1 MFGNFLNRQSQT
13 ITSAAIVL
21 GAASLLS
28 RLLGVLRDR
37 ILAGQFGAGTEL
49 DMYYAAFRIPDLIFN
64 LLVVGALSAGLI
76 PVLTKSLS
84 NSKKTWEI
92 VNISLNVLCFTLGLF
107 GLLVFIS
114 ADWVMKIIT
123 PGFSPTQIGTA
134 ANLTRIMMLSPIF
147 LGMSGIFGSV
157 LQSYKRF
164 FLYSIAPI
172 MYNVGIM
179 IGALFFTDFY
189 GIYGLALGVVLGA
202 ILHMSIQLPAVL
214 SLGYRYRPSIDLANS
229 EFKKIIRLMVPRTL
243 GLIISQVNFL
253 VVTILGSTLAAG
265 SIAIFSFAN
274 NIQSFP
280 LGIFAISF
288 AVAVFP
294 TLSQQAE
301 QHRKFIET
309 LSLAIRQILFLIIP
323 SSALLIVLRA
333 QIVRAT
339 LGTGRFDWQDTVL
352 TFETVALFAFSLFA
366 QGLIALFVRAFYAQN
381 DSRTPFVI
389 GLISEIFNLVLAV
402 TLIESTGV
410 VGLALAFSLANILN
424 LVLLILALHYRMG
437 KLDGYRVTI
446 SVAKI
451 MTATSLLVLVA
462 QAVKYPM
469 ERYFGTTT
477 LIGIF
482 FQAGAAAL
490 AGGAAYLLVC
500 LLLKSEEAWL
510 FINSFRRKFLKKTT
524 VAEEIIENDKLV

>member
-1 MFGNFLNRQSQT
+1 MLGKFFNRQSQT

-37 ILAGQFGAGTEL
+37 ILAGQFGAGREL

-76 PVLTKSLS
+76 PVLTKSLG

-92 VNISLNVLCFTLGLF
+92 VNISLNVLCFVLVLF
-107 GLLVFIS
+107 GLLIFIL

-123 PGFSPTQIGTA
+123 PGFSAPDIHIA
-134 ANLTRIMMLSPIF
+134 ANLTRIMMLSPMF

-172 MYNVGIM
+172 MYNIGIM
-179 IGALFFTDFY
+179 IGALFLAEYF
-189 GIYGLALGVVLGA
+189 GIYGLALGVVLGTV
-202 ILHMSIQLPAVL
+202 LHMSIQLPAVVA
-214 SLGYRYRPSIDLANS
+214 LGFKYQPIFDLTNT
-229 EFKKIIRLMVPRTL
+229 EFRKIVKLMVPRTM

-294 TLSQQAE
+294 TLSQLAE
-301 QHRKFIET
+301 QKKEFINT
-309 LSLAIRQILFLIIP
+309 LSLAVRQILFLIIP

-333 QIVRAT
+333 QVVRVA

-352 TFETVALFAFSLFA
+352 TLETVALFAFSLFA
-366 QGLIALFVRAFYAQN
+366 QALVAVFVRAFYAQN
-381 DSRTPFVI
+381 DSRTPFFI
-389 GLISEIFNLVLAV
+389 GLISEIFNLGLAV
-402 TLIESTGV
+402 MLIKTSGV
-410 VGLALAFSLANILN
+410 AGLALAFSLANILN

-437 KLDGYRVTI
+437 KLDGHQVTV
-446 SVAKI
+446 SVTKI
-451 MTATSLLVLVA
+451 VIATSLLVLVA

-469 ERYFGTTT
+469 EQYFGTVT
-477 LIGIF
+477 LFGVF
-482 FQAGAAAL
+482 LQATVATV
-490 AGGAAYLLVC
+490 AGGGTYLLIC
-500 LLLKSEEAWL
+500 LLLKSEEALL
-510 FINSFRRKFLKKTT
+510 FINSFKRKFLKNSILP
-524 VAEEIIENDKLV
+524 EEIIENDKLV